1 MLPAPNDWNA
11 GAPLHHYVVCDVFAA
26 APLEGNQLAVFLD
39 GRSFTAEEMQTITRE
54 MNFAETVFL
63 FPPLTGG
70 NVAVRIFTPRT
81 ELPFAGHPVLGTG
94 FVVAMA
100 LGLDGVVL
108 ETGTGHVPL
117 VFERDGP
124 GGELVSGR
132 MRQPIPSFAPFERA
146 AELLSALRVPES
158 GLPVE
163 IYKNGPEHVF
173 VNLPDEDA
181 VAALKPD
188 MAVLTDL
195 GVAANCFAGSG
206 TKWKTRMFYPAAGV
220 AEDPATGSAAGPL
233 AVHLARHGAIAFGEE
248 IEITQGVEIKRPSV
262 LYVWATG
269 EGDRIDTVEVRGR
282 TYVVAEGQLRI
293 G

>member
-11 GAPLHHYVVCDVFAA
+11 GVPLHHYVVCDVFAA
-26 APLEGNQLAVFLD
+26 APLERQPAGRFPRRPQLYGRGDADDHARDELRGD
-39 GRSFTAEEMQTITRE
+39 GLSLPAAHRRQRSRPHLHA
-54 MNFAETVFL
+54 A
-63 FPPLTGG
+63 
-70 NVAVRIFTPRT
+70 T

-206 TKWKTRMFYPAAGV
+206 TKWKTRTFYPAAGV

-262 LYVWATG
+262 LYAWATG